1 MHMCDVK
8 TNIGLKQ
15 LKQTNDNKIT
25 WTIKYREKQTW
36 NSSAGLQLFKKE
48 TPTQMFSCGI
58 CETFKNSGGCFWKHR
73 TYYVIKNYGGHKLA
87 IFKTVP

>member
-1 MHMCDVK
+1 MHMCDVQ

-36 NSSAGLQLFKKE
+36 NSSAGLQLF
-48 TPTQMFSCGI
+48 
-58 CETFKNSGGCFWKHR
+58 
-73 TYYVIKNYGGHKLA
+73 
-87 IFKTVP
+87 